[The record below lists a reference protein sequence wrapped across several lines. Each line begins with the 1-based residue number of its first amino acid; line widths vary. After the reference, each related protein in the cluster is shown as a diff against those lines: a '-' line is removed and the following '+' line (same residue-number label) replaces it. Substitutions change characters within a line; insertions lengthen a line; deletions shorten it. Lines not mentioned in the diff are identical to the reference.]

1 MSPSRNT
8 VKALYL
14 QKIMNVEI
22 IKNMYKR
29 VETTLC
35 VKSWIFFST
44 SIGT

>member
-22 IKNMYKR
+22 IKNMYKT
-29 VETTLC
+29 VKTTLC
-35 VKSWIFFST
+35 KKLDFF
-44 SIGT
+44 